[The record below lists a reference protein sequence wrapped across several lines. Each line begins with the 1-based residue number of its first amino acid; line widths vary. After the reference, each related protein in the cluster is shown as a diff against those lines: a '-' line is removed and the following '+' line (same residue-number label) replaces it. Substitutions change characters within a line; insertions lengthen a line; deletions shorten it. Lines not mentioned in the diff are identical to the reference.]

1 MAHLARFARRCC
13 WEVVAVDED
22 ESEIGSR
29 MAGNFATWQELVSE
43 GVPEDEAAAWAATPR
58 VSPELALALHRAG
71 VTPDE
76 FQMWVDAGLAPSA
89 IVLAWADAGW
99 SIPDAI
105 GWARAPGM
113 GPSEARRLVS
123 LGFSSRAWFGWLRC
137 GLDPEAV
144 PECWRDTEPASA
156 MRSDE
161 LLAERCATQGDE
173 IARAWAA
180 GSGWPGLLRLL
191 AHDEDERVRAVVA
204 ASDRLGAEA
213 AEALLARPSARVCY
227 VLATNRVVPQAA
239 RERARALLQAGVP
252 TDDHWDTDQQMGLLP
267 ADMSPQ
273 TDEFVALVLNRTWAD
288 LDDPLSGPATV

>member
-1 MAHLARFARRCC
+1 VGDDVGDRLADDFT
-13 WEVVAVDED
+13 
-22 ESEIGSR
+22 G
-29 MAGNFATWQELVSE
+29 WQELVSE
-43 GVPEDEAAAWAATPR
+43 GVPEDVAAAWAATPR
-58 VSPELALALHRAG
+58 VSPELALTLHRAG
-71 VTPDE
+71 VTPAE
-76 FQMWVDAGLAPSA
+76 FQMWADAGLAPSPA
-89 IVLAWADAGW
+89 ILAWADAGW

-105 GWARAPGM
+105 GWARALGM

-180 GSGWPGLLRLL
+180 RSGWPGLLRLL
-191 AHDEDERVRAVVA
+191 AHDEDERVRAIVA
-204 ASDRLGAEA
+204 AADRLDGEVI
-213 AEALLARPSARVCY
+213 EALLARPSARVCY
-227 VLATNRVVPQAA
+227 VLATNQAAPRAA

-252 TDDHWDTDQQMGLLP
+252 TDDHWGADQQMGLLP
-267 ADMSPQ
+267 ADMLSH
-273 TDEFVALVLNRTWAD
+273 TGELVALVLERTWAD
-288 LDDPLSGPATV
+288 LDDPLSGPATVESNKC